1 MNEFSYSVVYDED
14 GEAYLL
20 RSDGLGLSINLF
32 DDMLELSRQN
42 PDFFE
47 HWVSLMEAYLFTSS
61 PPGEA

>member
-1 MNEFSYSVVYDED
+1 MSELSYSVVYDED

-32 DDMLELSRQN
+32 DDIIELSRQN

-61 PPGEA
+61 VPGEA